1 MEDSL
6 SLLRLKKFPTKTRRF
21 HGRRAIT
28 PIRNR
33 KNKRYARTRSH
44 NRLEES
50 NGVPV
55 LQRTDSHVGEK
66 REEDD
71 KKEHSGCEKREG
83 DKDGLNEGKGAHAEK
98 HETPDT
104 ERNSQHSELT
114 VHPGSVQG
122 LPTNTSE
129 DSENAVRASANAT
142 HLEEEEPS
150 F

>member
-6 SLLRLKKFPTKTRRF
+6 SLLRLKKFPRKTRRF

-44 NRLEES
+44 TRVEES
-50 NGVPV
+50 NVVPV

-71 KKEHSGCEKREG
+71 KKEHSRCEKREG
-83 DKDGLNEGKGAHAEK
+83 DKDGLNEGKGAHAEND
-98 HETPDT
+98 EASDT
-104 ERNSQHSELT
+104 QGDSQHSELT

-129 DSENAVRASANAT
+129 GSENAVSASSNAT

>member
-44 NRLEES
+44 NRVEES
-50 NGVPV
+50 NAVPV
-55 LQRTDSHVGEK
+55 LQPADSHIGEK
-66 REEDD
+66 QEKDD

-83 DKDGLNEGKGAHAEK
+83 DKDSRDEGKREDAEK
-98 HETPDT
+98 HKTPHT
-104 ERNSQHSELT
+104 EGDSQHSELT

-129 DSENAVRASANAT
+129 DSENAVTASSNAT

>member
-33 KNKRYARTRSH
+33 RNKRYARTRSH
-44 NRLEES
+44 TRVEES
-50 NGVPV
+50 NAVSV

-71 KKEHSGCEKREG
+71 KKEHSRCEKREG
-83 DKDGLNEGKGAHAEK
+83 DKDGLNEGKGTHAEND
-98 HETPDT
+98 EAPDT
-104 ERNSQHSELT
+104 QGDSQHSELT

-129 DSENAVRASANAT
+129 GSENAVSASSNAT

>member
-44 NRLEES
+44 NRLEDS

-71 KKEHSGCEKREG
+71 KKEHSRCEKREG

-98 HETPDT
+98 HETSDT
-104 ERNSQHSELT
+104 QGDSQHSELT

-129 DSENAVRASANAT
+129 DSENAVSASANAT

>member
-44 NRLEES
+44 NRVEES
-50 NGVPV
+50 NAIPV
-55 LQRTDSHVGEK
+55 LQQTDSHVGEK
-66 REEDD
+66 REEDH
-71 KKEHSGCEKREG
+71 KKEHSRCEKREG
-83 DKDGLNEGKGAHAEK
+83 DKDSRDEGKREDAEK
-98 HETPDT
+98 HETPET
-104 ERNSQHSELT
+104 EGDSRHSELT

-122 LPTNTSE
+122 LPINTSE
-129 DSENAVRASANAT
+129 DSENAVSASSNVT